1 MNNWLVNCRVRKWR
15 PAIQA
20 AYDMCRPVSKLL
32 EDSTAI
38 FQGKEVRPLPF
49 WDTSLFSSYQPLVTG
64 ATTKTKKPKANK
76 VPKPPQ
82 VPKPRG
88 RPRKNK
94 VVPIM
99 DAVVEDSKSSDLGD
113 LLTNMVTF
121 DDDGLADGIGEEFD
135 FLSEGDVE
143 AV

>member
-20 AYDMCRPVSKLL
+20 AYDMCRPVSMLL

-38 FQGKEVRPLPF
+38 FQGKDVRPLPF
-49 WDTSLFSSYQPLVTG
+49 WDNSLISSSLQPKS

-76 VPKPPQ
+76 VVPKPPK

-113 LLTNMVTF
+113 LLNMVTF
-121 DDDGLADGIGEEFD
+121 DEDGLADGIGEEFD
-135 FLSEGDVE
+135 FLPEGDVE

>member
-1 MNNWLVNCRVRKWR
+1 M
-15 PAIQA
+15 
-20 AYDMCRPVSKLL
+20 LL
-32 EDSTAI
+32 EDSKAL
-38 FQGKEVRPLPF
+38 FEGKEVRPLPL
-49 WDTSLFSSYQPLVTG
+49 WDTSLFSSFTPLLMG
-64 ATTKTKKPKANK
+64 ATEEKKTKANK
-76 VPKPPQ
+76 VPKPPK

-99 DAVVEDSKSSDLGD
+99 DAIVEDSISSDLGD

-121 DDDGLADGIGEEFD
+121 DDNGLADGIGEECD
-135 FLSEGDVE
+135 FLPEGDVE

>member
-1 MNNWLVNCRVRKWR
+1 M
-15 PAIQA
+15 
-20 AYDMCRPVSKLL
+20 LL
-32 EDSTAI
+32 EDSKAI

-49 WDTSLFSSYQPLVTG
+49 WDTSLFSSSSQPLLLKG

-82 VPKPRG
+82 APKPRG

-99 DAVVEDSKSSDLGD
+99 DDVVEDSKSSDLGD
-113 LLTNMVTF
+113 LLNMVTF
-121 DDDGLADGIGEEFD
+121 DEDGLVDGIDEEFD
-135 FLSEGDVE
+135 FLPEGDVE